1 MTRLWDGRL
10 GVLIA
15 QGQRFSLLEMS
26 KPPLDAYPAYI
37 STCTDVLSSLP
48 RENRSGRKFDHI
60 FPSTAEFKNDGSHTS
75 TPPIHLDVAD
85 GENYFFYLVLYGK
98 TVPAG
103 AVGPL
108 VKRTVIGICAFLSTN
123 L

>member
-1 MTRLWDGRL
+1 MGWKVWGSNRAGAK
-10 GVLIA
+10 G
-15 QGQRFSLLEMS
+15 FSFRNVQTAS
-26 KPPLDAYPAYI
+26 GAYPAYI